1 MTELFSTI
9 LLRVTLAGAASAVAL
24 RIAGGGTMRE
34 VVKLAAGLL
43 MLLALLQPLRGA
55 DRYNWTSEIGA
66 AQTDIDAIEQ
76 QNIQTTMSTL
86 ASTIADTAEQR
97 AAAEGFDCSVHVEMA
112 KGADGLLQ
120 IGRLTVYYS
129 ARDAERLPALQQL
142 LAQECGVP
150 ADRQELIRR

>member
-34 VVKLAAGLL
+34 VVKLAAG
-43 MLLALLQPLRGA
+43 LLALLQPLRGA